1 MGLST
6 YQPIFL
12 LKETVTKYKKSKSPL
27 YIASLD
33 AEKAYDSLWR
43 MGLFY
48 KLKDKMDENLWLIL
62 MSYYEKSDGIIKCNN
77 VMVEGIININS
88 GVKQG
93 GVLSPF
99 LFNYFINDL
108 IEKVINEEG
117 GCKIGDT
124 KTSILAYCD
133 DLILLSNSLK
143 KLEKLIGICVDY
155 SREWMFKFNP
165 NKSLIMNCGF
175 KLYENDQIEIKID
188 GKLLDTKDSCK
199 YLGLMINEKNDGN
212 CMILERFNQVRKSF
226 FSLNSFG
233 MKPVGVNPFIKS
245 FLYNTYCLP
254 KLTYGMGL
262 YSINKQTRNIL
273 NVNQN
278 NLVRYML
285 GIPYR
290 THISKINKA
299 LNILDMDYVYYCQIC
314 IVIKLLHRHKH
325 TKEILL
331 SLNEN
336 NDLSLDL
343 NDDIQKI
350 TGLLGIEKNLV
361 IFYPDKVRKMLIE
374 NYFYKDVDVVIMQE
388 ISGLLQEYSF
398 ANKRKLVELIKI
410 NINNTS

>member
-155 SREWMFKFNP
+155 SREWMCC
-165 NKSLIMNCGF
+165 SL
-175 KLYENDQIEIKID
+175 
-188 GKLLDTKDSCK
+188 
-199 YLGLMINEKNDGN
+199 
-212 CMILERFNQVRKSF
+212 R
-226 FSLNSFG
+226 
-233 MKPVGVNPFIKS
+233 
-245 FLYNTYCLP
+245 
-254 KLTYGMGL
+254 
-262 YSINKQTRNIL
+262 
-273 NVNQN
+273 
-278 NLVRYML
+278 
-285 GIPYR
+285 
-290 THISKINKA
+290 
-299 LNILDMDYVYYCQIC
+299 
-314 IVIKLLHRHKH
+314 
-325 TKEILL
+325 
-331 SLNEN
+331 
-336 NDLSLDL
+336 
-343 NDDIQKI
+343 
-350 TGLLGIEKNLV
+350 
-361 IFYPDKVRKMLIE
+361 
-374 NYFYKDVDVVIMQE
+374 
-388 ISGLLQEYSF
+388 
-398 ANKRKLVELIKI
+398 
-410 NINNTS
+410 